1 MLAKFAWELSNP
13 VFPSFWGKVIWK
25 MSALVLG
32 EIPGAFINTLS
43 ADGKYPVRGC
53 ENLQLP
59 IQMQL
64 SEREKTFS
72 SFFVPFLESTSHF
85 KHFEKNMLVTA
96 NVFRKLQTM
105 KISVRPPAKKR
116 RFRKRFEKEHAN
128 AFPKTCEISIRAL

>member
-1 MLAKFAWELSNP
+1 MRALLSR
-13 VFPSFWGKVIWK
+13 FLSFSVKLIWK
-25 MSALVLG
+25 MSPLVLG
-32 EIPGAFINTLS
+32 EILGEFINTLTS
-43 ADGKYPVRGC
+43 DGKYPVRGC

-72 SFFVPFLESTSHF
+72 PFFVPFLESTSHF

-105 KISVRPPAKKR
+105 KISFRPPAKKR

>member
-72 SFFVPFLESTSHF
+72 PFFVPFLESTSHF

-105 KISVRPPAKKR
+105 KISVSPPAKKR

>member
-43 ADGKYPVRGC
+43 ADGKDPVRGC

-59 IQMQL
+59 IQMQF

-72 SFFVPFLESTSHF
+72 PFFVPFLESTSHF